1 MERSPQIVIPSG
13 ARNPSAL
20 RTCQSESCQDKFRE
34 GSLLACTF
42 LLISLVLVGALA
54 SAFAQKKM
62 PPTKPVDL
70 NTATVEQLQ
79 QLPGVGPVT
88 AKSIVDFRKRSGPFR
103 RVDDLLAIRGI
114 SNGRLKQIRPYVFV
128 APAKPAAAKP
138 SAATPKAPPPSTRPT
153 PGKQ

>member
-1 MERSPQIVIPSG
+1 MLMRPQLNIVILSP
-13 ARNPSAL
+13 ARNFSAVVGL
-20 RTCQSESCQDKFRE
+20 AAA
-34 GSLLACTF
+34 LLC
-42 LLISLVLVGALA
+42 VLSPL
-54 SAFAQKKM
+54 FAQKKQ
-62 PPTKPVDL
+62 PPTKPIDL

-88 AKSIVDFRKRSGPFR
+88 AKSIVDFRKKSGPFR

-138 SAATPKAPPPSTRPT
+138 SAATPKAPPPSTRPA